1 MHSFAIT
8 SLIIASLIFYVY
20 DSFYYGGILI
30 LSILINYSLSYAIN
44 RLSNIKVKKWILL
57 CGILLNITSIFYFKY
72 FDFVMSNICHVLKY
86 EYEAK
91 NIVLPLGI
99 SFFTFQQI
107 SYLVDT
113 YRGETKDYKFM
124 EYVAFVSFFPQLVAG
139 PIVLHNEFIPQLRNK
154 EKKKFNNDLFA
165 QGTYMF
171 TIGLFK
177 KVLIADTFNNAVTY
191 GWNNI
196 DTLTSAE
203 IFIVML
209 SYTMQRYFDFS
220 GYCDMAIGIG
230 KMFNI
235 ELPINFNSPY
245 KAYSVTDF
253 WNRWHMSL
261 TRFLR
266 KYVYFPLGGGRKGT
280 TRTYINIII
289 VFLLSGIWH
298 GANWTFICWG
308 IIHGIANVLN
318 RIFAKRWNSLH
329 MGFQWCATFLFI
341 NLTWLIFRSE
351 DMTQALELIKRLLEF
366 KSLSISEGLSQ
377 CFMFEDELQFIL
389 KLPYNDV
396 SSPVYILQNRI
407 WNSYQSCVYMVVFF
421 TICIIGCLASNN
433 LHTVKFKPT
442 IQKAVLTVV
451 LLFWCI
457 ISLSGVSTF
466 LYFNF

>member
-1 MHSFAIT
+1 MLFNSYIFIFIFLPITILLYYFFNKLHMHSFAIT

-20 DSFYYGGILI
+20 DSFYYGGI
-30 LSILINYSLSYAIN
+30 YSLSYAIN

-209 SYTMQRYFDFS
+209 SYTMQIYFDFS

-266 KYVYFPLGGGRKGT
+266 KYVYFPLGGGEKE
-280 TRTYINIII
+280 
-289 VFLLSGIWH
+289 
-298 GANWTFICWG
+298 
-308 IIHGIANVLN
+308 
-318 RIFAKRWNSLH
+318 
-329 MGFQWCATFLFI
+329 QP
-341 NLTWLIFRSE
+341 
-351 DMTQALELIKRLLEF
+351 ELI
-366 KSLSISEGLSQ
+366 
-377 CFMFEDELQFIL
+377 
-389 KLPYNDV
+389 
-396 SSPVYILQNRI
+396 
-407 WNSYQSCVYMVVFF
+407 
-421 TICIIGCLASNN
+421 
-433 LHTVKFKPT
+433 
-442 IQKAVLTVV
+442 
-451 LLFWCI
+451 
-457 ISLSGVSTF
+457 
-466 LYFNF
+466 